1 MMHTRKMVIGL
12 VLLGLVLPTVVG
24 CGKVNQKN
32 YDKIT
37 DGMTL
42 DEVQD
47 ILGKGT
53 LETGAAGALGDIAG
67 SGKVMKWGDEKK
79 SITVT
84 FANDKVV
91 GKTQQGL

>member
-1 MMHTRKMVIGL
+1 MHTRRMVIGL
-12 VLLGLVLPTVVG
+12 ALLGLVLPTVAG

-37 DGMTL
+37 NGMTVE
-42 DEVQD
+42 EVQD

-53 LETGAAGALGDIAG
+53 PEAGAAGALGDITG
-67 SGKVMKWGDEKK
+67 SGKVMKWGGEKK

-91 GKTQQGL
+91 AKTQKGL